1 MIVARE
7 KSPFRGFTT
16 AEINKAERSSF
27 VVQIGNEYYS
37 KDGNFIFTGSQAE
50 KYYDTLLV
58 NILYTIDNG
67 TTKQVDAAMRCLSRL
82 HIWPLRLH

>member
-1 MIVARE
+1 MNMART
-7 KSPFRGFTT
+7 KSPFVSLSL
-16 AEINKAERSSF
+16 AEVNKAERSSY
-27 VVQIGNEYYS
+27 VLQIGNEFYN

-67 TTKQVDAAMRCLSRL
+67 TPKQVDAAMRCLSRL